1 MMERRL
7 AKDGEGGDA
16 RFASYVDNMQHEIT
30 RLTNLLHEFRSV
42 SRRQS
47 LTFHPLN
54 LTAVIQE
61 LLTVETPNYT
71 ERGVQVE
78 HVMPDDLPH
87 IHADA
92 DKLKQVFLNLCKNA
106 VEAMPAGGTLT
117 VRAQNGQGQVSIEVR
132 DTGDGIPDGVNIFEP
147 FATTKAEGT
156 GLGLPI
162 VQQIITGHGGTLGY
176 TSTPGQGTTF
186 TVVLPLRPPHATT

>member
-1 MMERRL
+1 
-7 AKDGEGGDA
+7 
-16 RFASYVDNMQHEIT
+16 MQVVPPVPDT
-30 RLTNLLHEFRSV
+30 LPSV
-42 SRRQS
+42 Q
-47 LTFHPLN
+47 
-54 LTAVIQE
+54 
-61 LLTVETPNYT
+61 
-71 ERGVQVE
+71 
-78 HVMPDDLPH
+78 
-87 IHADA
+87 ADA

-117 VRAQNGQGQVSIEVR
+117 LRAHCAAEQVIIEVA

-162 VQQIITGHGGTLGY
+162 VQQIVTAHGGTLSY

-186 TVVLPLRPPHATT
+186 SVVLPLSPSNATS